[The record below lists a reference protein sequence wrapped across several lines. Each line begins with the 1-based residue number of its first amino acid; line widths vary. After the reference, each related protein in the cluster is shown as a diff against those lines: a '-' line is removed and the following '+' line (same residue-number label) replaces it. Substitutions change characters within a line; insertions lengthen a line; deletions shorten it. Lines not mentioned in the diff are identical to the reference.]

1 LQKKPGQADKG
12 NQTTDL
18 GSSDTIGRYLRDL
31 RLSRNISLEEVSEL
45 TGITTAVL
53 QALENENR
61 EELPAEVYIKA
72 FYKKYAQYL
81 GVDSEEIQAKYL
93 QKVPKMKKSGA
104 TSSFDTVITIKG
116 QEENLFVEILR
127 RLLLPL
133 IIVILGLL
141 CYWIYTNY
149 LTSYNPFVFLQE
161 HFPAVFSFFH
171 ENYSVFLS

>member
-1 LQKKPGQADKG
+1 M
-12 NQTTDL
+12 
-18 GSSDTIGRYLRDL
+18 GSSDTIGGYLHEQRL
-31 RLSRNISLEEVSEL
+31 RSNISLEEVSEL

-53 QALENENR
+53 KALENENR

-81 GVDSEEIQAKYL
+81 GVDSEEIQAKYPP
-93 QKVPKMKKSGA
+93 KAPKMKKSGA

-127 RLLLPL
+127 RLLLPF

-141 CYWIYTNY
+141 CYWIYINY
-149 LTSYNPFVFLQE
+149 LASYNPFVVLQE
-161 HFPAVFSFFH
+161 YFPAVFSFIH
-171 ENYSVFLS
+171 ENYSAFLS

>member
-1 LQKKPGQADKG
+1 MQKNQGQVDRG
-12 NQTTDL
+12 NQATDL
-18 GSSDTIGRYLRDL
+18 GSSDTIGGDL
-31 RLSRNISLEEVSEL
+31 RTRRLNRNISLEEVSES

-81 GVDSEEIQAKYL
+81 GEDSEEIQAKYS
-93 QKVPKMKKSGA
+93 QKARSMKKSGA
-104 TSSFDTVITIKG
+104 TSSFNTVITIKG

-133 IIVILGLL
+133 IIVILVFL
-141 CYWIYTNY
+141 CYWLYINY
-149 LTSYNPFVFLQE
+149 FTSYNPFVFLRE
-161 HFPAVFSFFH
+161 RFPAVLSYFH
-171 ENYSVFLS
+171 ENISAFFS